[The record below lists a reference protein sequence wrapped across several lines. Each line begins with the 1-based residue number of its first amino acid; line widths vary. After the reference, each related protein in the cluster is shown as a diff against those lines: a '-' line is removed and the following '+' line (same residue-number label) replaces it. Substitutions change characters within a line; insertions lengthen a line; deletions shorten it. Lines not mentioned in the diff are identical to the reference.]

1 MIDDLNLAPAQV
13 QLVARMAA
21 EADVFVDAELNSY
34 YIDGVNTEDGYF
46 VAVLNGEEYTIEFA
60 DVDLE
65 TERFQKLTA
74 MNPQDFAA

>member
-1 MIDDLNLAPAQV
+1 MTDDLNLTPAQI
-13 QLVARMAA
+13 QLVARMAT
-21 EADVFVDAELNSY
+21 EADVFVDADLNSY

-74 MNPQDFAA
+74 MNPQDFVA